1 MPGGD
6 QAGQL
11 AGVPRQR
18 QELEGRVRDCR
29 VLALVLE
36 RANLQDAAADERMS
50 CDEFDRLCHVLA
62 LQQVKTQKGALSL
75 QERAFCNLALA
86 VLYPHGNRS
95 CFGREFTSRDPRSPA
110 VHRRYPLCDGWPAGV
125 VAGAT
130 GPHTSI
136 RNLIVVTPSPQT
148 AVIGHEAARAL
159 DRYLRVRSRHAQA
172 WRRELWLG

>member
-75 QERAFCNLALA
+75 QERAFGNLALA
-86 VLYPHGNRS
+86 VLYPHGDRS

-110 VHRRYPLCDGWPAGV
+110 VHRRYPLCDGLASRGRRRRYWPAYQHQESHRGHPFASDSSNRKALTDDPTSCGQ
-125 VAGAT
+125 VA
-130 GPHTSI
+130 
-136 RNLIVVTPSPQT
+136 
-148 AVIGHEAARAL
+148 
-159 DRYLRVRSRHAQA
+159 DSR
-172 WRRELWLG
+172 